1 MTISAR
7 RFILSFVM
15 DYTFLMEL
23 AVILFMSK
31 LFGLLMKKIGLPQV
45 VGMLI
50 AGILLSAAIW
60 SPMTGGAFIPIR
72 EDNATL
78 KIIAELGV
86 ILIMFSAGLET
97 DINELK
103 SNGVRATVIALFGV
117 AVPMGLG
124 IGIAVPFLGA
134 GENIMSCV
142 FIGTILTATSVSIT
156 VETLREMGKLKSG
169 VGMTVLSAAIID
181 DVIGI
186 VILSFVIGI
195 KTGSTG
201 EPIWLTIVKILLFF
215 EASIIAGIGI
225 KGLFNWL
232 EKKYPTHRRTPVFGL
247 IVCLIFAYC
256 AERFFSI
263 ADITGAYMA
272 GIVLSMTKESSYIDR
287 KIDTSSYLFFAP
299 VFFVSIGLKID
310 FSGFDTNL
318 VLFALCF
325 ILAGLLGKM
334 IGCGGAA
341 KLCGF
346 NLKDSCKIGVGM
358 FARGEVAL
366 IVAQKGIGAGIL
378 PSQYLAPVLMLVIV
392 SSLLAPILLKALYK
406 KEFNSPL
413 AKTAAK

>member
-1 MTISAR
+1 
-7 RFILSFVM
+7 M

-406 KEFNSPL
+406 KEFNTPL

>member
-1 MTISAR
+1 
-7 RFILSFVM
+7 M

-97 DINELK
+97 DLNELK

-413 AKTAAK
+413 AKSAAK